1 MDDFPKMKD
10 IILVR
15 NSFLTLLVFSNNT
28 CYYNT
33 VEHNLLGDL
42 KYDTYRVYHKTGL

>member
-33 VEHNLLGDL
+33 VGGINEQTHRKAKNGS
-42 KYDTYRVYHKTGL
+42 